1 MPPHDNILQGLRP
14 ILHKGAYIYAIVKS
28 LDDIPRSYTVMEFRG
43 EAGTTVILSQDRAD
57 ELGLEY
63 KYRAAWIT
71 LSMATALDA
80 VGITAAFAELLAN
93 RQISCNV
100 VAGYH
105 HDHIFVPYARR
116 TEALQILEE
125 ASRTT

>member
-1 MPPHDNILQGLRP
+1 
-14 ILHKGAYIYAIVKS
+14 
-28 LDDIPRSYTVMEFRG
+28 MEFRG